1 MGTNT
6 GRFSSER
13 QPKNRR
19 GRGKSKRNQLLAAME
34 NRGMTEESFWDNV
47 LTLADEGEM
56 SAVALVANR
65 LFPAIKPSAE
75 LIPEGLLP
83 GDWLELSRTSR
94 LNYLI
99 MLTVAGRVP
108 VDTCVSL
115 AKIMESASVVENVDQ
130 LDMILDGR
138 LAVGTG
144 DRKGI
149 DRLKFA
155 QDLSEKIAE
164 TIRSDRQRLEGLL
177 TENEMTD
184 TLTTEPITDTSTNS
198 NEESSSE

>member
-1 MGTNT
+1 
-6 GRFSSER
+6 
-13 QPKNRR
+13 
-19 GRGKSKRNQLLAAME
+19 
-34 NRGMTEESFWDNV
+34 
-47 LTLADEGEM
+47 
-56 SAVALVANR
+56 
-65 LFPAIKPSAE
+65 
-75 LIPEGLLP
+75 
-83 GDWLELSRTSR
+83 
-94 LNYLI
+94 